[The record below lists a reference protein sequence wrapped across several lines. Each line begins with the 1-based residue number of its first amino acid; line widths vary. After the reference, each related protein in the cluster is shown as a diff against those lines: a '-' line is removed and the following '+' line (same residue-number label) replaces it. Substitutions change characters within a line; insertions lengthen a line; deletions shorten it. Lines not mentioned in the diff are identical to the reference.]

1 MKNLITLFISIF
13 FILIPLMEI
22 SAQSKVAHINTQEL
36 ISEMPE
42 VISAQKELKKLEE
55 QYAKELESSVKEF
68 QTKAQTYAGDAQ
80 NKTELINQ
88 QRQSELEGMQQRIQE
103 FRDTAS
109 QELQKRSAEM
119 MKPLY
124 DKARKAIE
132 KVASAQGFNY
142 VLDSSNGGSVIMAK
156 GKNLSAEV
164 KQELGF

>member
-1 MKNLITLFISIF
+1 MKNLTTLFISIIF
-13 FILIPLMEI
+13 TLIPLIEI

-42 VISAQKELKKLEE
+42 VIAAQKELKKLEE
-55 QYAKELESSVKEF
+55 QYAKELESSAREF
-68 QTKAQTYAGDAQ
+68 QTKAQTYAGDVQ
-80 NKTELINQ
+80 NQTELINK

-103 FRDTAS
+103 FRDSAS

-132 KVASAQGFNY
+132 KVASAQGFDY
-142 VLDSSNGGSVIMAK
+142 VLDSSTGGSVIMAK

>member
-1 MKNLITLFISIF
+1 MKKLITLTIGIIF
-13 FILIPLMEI
+13 TLIPLTEI
-22 SAQSKVAHINTQEL
+22 TAQSKVAHINTQEL

-55 QYAKELESSVKEF
+55 QYAKEF

-80 NKTELINQ
+80 NQTELINQ

-124 DKARKAIE
+124 DKARSAIE
-132 KVASAQGFNY
+132 KVASAQGFDY
-142 VLDSSNGGSVIMAK
+142 VLDSSNGGSVIMAS
-156 GKNLSAEV
+156 GKDLSAEV
-164 KQELGF
+164 KKELGF

>member
-1 MKNLITLFISIF
+1 
-13 FILIPLMEI
+13 MEI

-42 VISAQKELKKLEE
+42 VIAAQKQLKKLEE

-80 NKTELINQ
+80 NQTELINQ

-124 DKARKAIE
+124 DKARNAIE
-132 KVASAQGFNY
+132 KVATAQGFNY
-142 VLDSSNGGSVIMAK
+142 VLDSSNGGSVIMAS
-156 GKNLSAEV
+156 GKDLSAEV

>member
-13 FILIPLMEI
+13 FTLIPLMEI

-42 VISAQKELKKLEE
+42 VIAAQKQLKKLEE

-80 NKTELINQ
+80 NQTELINQ

-124 DKARKAIE
+124 DKARNAIE
-132 KVASAQGFNY
+132 KVATAQGFNY
-142 VLDSSNGGSVIMAK
+142 VLDSSNGGSVIMAS
-156 GKNLSAEV
+156 GKDLSAEV

>member
-13 FILIPLMEI
+13 FTLIPLMEI

-42 VISAQKELKKLEE
+42 VIAAQKQLKKLEE

-80 NKTELINQ
+80 NQTELINQ

-124 DKARKAIE
+124 DKARNAIE
-132 KVASAQGFNY
+132 KVASAQGFDY
-142 VLDSSNGGSVIMAK
+142 VLDSSNGGSVIMAS
-156 GKNLSAEV
+156 GKDLSAEV

>member
-13 FILIPLMEI
+13 FTLIPLMEI

-42 VISAQKELKKLEE
+42 VIAAQKQLKKLEE

-80 NKTELINQ
+80 NQTELINQ

-124 DKARKAIE
+124 DKARNAIE
-132 KVASAQGFNY
+132 KVATAQGFNY
-142 VLDSSNGGSVIMAK
+142 VLDSSNGGSVIMARVK
-156 GKNLSAEV
+156 DLSAED

>member
-1 MKNLITLFISIF
+1 MYKR
-13 FILIPLMEI
+13 
-22 SAQSKVAHINTQEL
+22 Q
-36 ISEMPE
+36 
-42 VISAQKELKKLEE
+42 E

-80 NKTELINQ
+80 NQTELINQ

-124 DKARKAIE
+124 DKARSAIE
-132 KVASAQGFNY
+132 KVASAQGFDY
-142 VLDSSNGGSVIMAK
+142 VLDSSNGGSVIMAS
-156 GKNLSAEV
+156 GKDLSAEV
-164 KQELGF
+164 KKELGF

>member
-1 MKNLITLFISIF
+1 MKKLIILFIGIVF
-13 FILIPLMEI
+13 TLLPLTEI
-22 SAQSKVAHINTQEL
+22 NAQSKVAHINTQEL

-80 NKTELINQ
+80 NQTELINQ

-109 QELQKRSAEM
+109 QELQKRSAET

-142 VLDSSNGGSVIMAK
+142 VLDSSNGGSVIMAN
-156 GKNLSAEV
+156 GKDLSTEV
-164 KQELGF
+164 KKELGF

>member
-13 FILIPLMEI
+13 FTLIPLMEI

-36 ISEMPE
+36 IGEMPE

-109 QELQKRSAEM
+109 QELQRRSAEM

-142 VLDSSNGGSVIMAK
+142 VLDSSNGGSVIMAN
-156 GKNLSAEV
+156 GKDLSAEV

>member
-1 MKNLITLFISIF
+1 MKKLITLFIGVF
-13 FILIPLMEI
+13 FTIMPFTEI
-22 SAQSKVAHINTQEL
+22 NAQSKVAHINTQEL

-80 NKTELINQ
+80 NQTELINQ

-142 VLDSSNGGSVIMAK
+142 VLDSSNGGSVIMAN
-156 GKNLSAEV
+156 GKDLSAEV
-164 KQELGF
+164 KKELGF

>member
-1 MKNLITLFISIF
+1 MNLFSIF
-13 FILIPLMEI
+13 FTLIPLMEI

-42 VISAQKELKKLEE
+42 VIAAQKQLKKLEE

-80 NKTELINQ
+80 NQTELINQ

-124 DKARKAIE
+124 DKARNAIE
-132 KVASAQGFNY
+132 KVATAQGFNY
-142 VLDSSNGGSVIMAK
+142 VLDSSNGGSVIMAS
-156 GKNLSAEV
+156 GKDLSAEV

>member
-13 FILIPLMEI
+13 FTLIPLMEI

-36 ISEMPE
+36 IGEMPE

-142 VLDSSNGGSVIMAK
+142 VLDSSNG
-156 GKNLSAEV
+156 
-164 KQELGF
+164 

>member
-1 MKNLITLFISIF
+1 MKKLIILITGIIF
-13 FILIPLMEI
+13 MLMPLTETT
-22 SAQSKVAHINTQEL
+22 AQSKVAHINTQEL

-80 NKTELINQ
+80 NQTELINQ

-132 KVASAQGFNY
+132 KVASAQGFDY
-142 VLDSSNGGSVIMAK
+142 VLDSSNGGSVIMAN
-156 GKNLSAEV
+156 GKDLSIEV
-164 KQELGF
+164 KNELGF

>member
-13 FILIPLMEI
+13 FTLIPLMEI

-55 QYAKELESSVKEF
+55 QYAKELDSSVKEF

-80 NKTELINQ
+80 NQTELINQ

-109 QELQKRSAEM
+109 QELQRKSAEM

>member
-13 FILIPLMEI
+13 FTLIPLMEI

-42 VISAQKELKKLEE
+42 VIAAQKQLKKLEE

-80 NKTELINQ
+80 NQTELINQ

-124 DKARKAIE
+124 EKARNAIE
-132 KVASAQGFNY
+132 KVATAQGFNY
-142 VLDSSNGGSVIMAK
+142 VLDSSNGGSVIMAS
-156 GKNLSAEV
+156 GKDLSAEV

>member
-1 MKNLITLFISIF
+1 M
-13 FILIPLMEI
+13 PLTEI
-22 SAQSKVAHINTQEL
+22 NAQSKVAHINTQEL

-80 NKTELINQ
+80 NQTELINQ

-124 DKARKAIE
+124 DKARAAIE

-142 VLDSSNGGSVIMAK
+142 VLDSSNGGSVIMAN
-156 GKNLSAEV
+156 GKNLSTEV
-164 KQELGF
+164 KKELGF